1 MAYIIITRHS
11 RGLGKAL
18 VQHYLAH
25 GHHVLGVSR
34 KPLDLA
40 HDNLQQIALDLS
52 DTQAVLAALSQPIWQ
67 TFFQA
72 ADELVLI
79 NNAGTVA
86 PNAVLG
92 QQSAAD
98 IARAVALNVAAPMI
112 LSNFVAQQK
121 LPKCSL
127 KIVHI
132 SSGAGRRPFAGW
144 NVYGAT
150 KAALDQH
157 ALCMA
162 DEAHGNILVGS
173 VAPGVVDTDMQAE
186 IRGAAAQ
193 DFPMLGRFV
202 ALKQDNVL
210 TQPENVA
217 EKIVRWVES
226 AEFGGKILVDVRE
239 MQPENI

>member
-1 MAYIIITRHS
+1 MAYIIITGHS

-18 VQHYLAH
+18 AQHYLAH

-92 QQSAAD
+92 
-98 IARAVALNVAAPMI
+98 
-112 LSNFVAQQK
+112 
-121 LPKCSL
+121 
-127 KIVHI
+127 
-132 SSGAGRRPFAGW
+132 
-144 NVYGAT
+144 
-150 KAALDQH
+150 
-157 ALCMA
+157 
-162 DEAHGNILVGS
+162 
-173 VAPGVVDTDMQAE
+173 
-186 IRGAAAQ
+186 
-193 DFPMLGRFV
+193 
-202 ALKQDNVL
+202 
-210 TQPENVA
+210 
-217 EKIVRWVES
+217 
-226 AEFGGKILVDVRE
+226 
-239 MQPENI
+239 